1 MRRPAPYLL
10 LAVMLLL
17 LAVSCRKGGDNS
29 GAGEAG
35 DGAVTAHSEAMD
47 YYNRVFLPEHSR
59 IFRRVDLDMEPD
71 AVRGMEDGGN
81 LRLTGESPR
90 HLQYEAD
97 LRTDSVRGSDYVDVK
112 YVFDDQDRLD
122 IVTVNYYIQ
131 DTALI
136 HGLFDHLN
144 QVFDSLYGD
153 YYIDSDGYTV
163 WESTYKRP
171 DSTEVVFDIGM
182 RKLVKLND
190 PGITIEVMRFGAL

>member
-1 MRRPAPYLL
+1 MRWPAPYLVV
-10 LAVMLLL
+10 AFMLTGF
-17 LAVSCRKGGDNS
+17 AIACQRGGNDKAHEATTE
-29 GAGEAG
+29 GAGTEFPEAL
-35 DGAVTAHSEAMD
+35 D

-59 IFRRVDLDMEPD
+59 VFRRVELDMEPQTVRSLED
-71 AVRGMEDGGN
+71 AGN
-81 LRLTGESPR
+81 LRLAGESPR

-97 LRTDSVRGSDYVDVK
+97 LRTDSLRGSDYVDVK

-136 HGLFDHLN
+136 NGLFDHLHR
-144 QVFDSLYGD
+144 VFGNLYGD
-153 YYIDSDGYTV
+153 FYIDSDGYTV

-190 PGITIEVMRFGAL
+190 PGITIEVMRFGSL